1 MRHVGVPAE
10 VTTTHL
16 GSSWLKTV
24 EDRLRGLNEKLQ
36 TETHGIFHKKKQRI
50 GHLVGLACS
59 KGIWNEDISIFWYLT
74 GGDEPAGG
82 SHSNIDSM
90 GRLYIY
96 LHECLIFTVN

>member
-24 EDRLRGLNEKLQ
+24 EDRLKGLNEKLQ
-36 TETHGIFHKKKQRI
+36 NETHGIFHKKKQGI

-74 GGDEPAGG
+74 GGDEPAGVR
-82 SHSNIDSM
+82 IP
-90 GRLYIY
+90 I
-96 LHECLIFTVN
+96 